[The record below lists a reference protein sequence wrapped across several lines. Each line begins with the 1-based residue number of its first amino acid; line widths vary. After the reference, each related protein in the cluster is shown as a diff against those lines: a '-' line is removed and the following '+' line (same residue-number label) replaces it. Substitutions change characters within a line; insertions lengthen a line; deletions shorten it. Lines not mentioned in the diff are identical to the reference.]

1 MGKTLDDSQNE
12 PAPRSFAVMLS
23 NLADGV
29 AVSEMDRE
37 FWGLTKA
44 ILQDARTRGDSG
56 ESKGKIQIT
65 ISVEGN
71 AKGEADIGWDIK
83 VTPPKKQRLKANAWL
98 LKSGNVTFEVP
109 RQLDLGLRAV
119 DAPAQ
124 NLPADSEG
132 RSLPAT

>member
-1 MGKTLDDSQNE
+1 
-12 PAPRSFAVMLS
+12 MLS